1 MKNVQLPALDDIRRR
16 QFFTVPHNDVSA
28 SYGASAANT
37 SLQTQTSFDQT
48 LILKK
53 ARYDISMSANSS
65 GPLTTATL
73 RADSLRCNLRNSP
86 EGNTC
91 CATLPPN
98 FSTSRYNRGSGAT
111 PTFRSCVSENAAN
124 SSWGSGATPTFRSYV
139 SENAANS
146 SPTCS
151 SSGTVNRH
159 ESVSGHIKTLHL
171 SELGPGGDDSPLRH
185 RTSLSSVHWNVRP
198 HNIAEESSHDSDRVK
213 AGRQLAK
220 SSQAASASSRQQNKS
235 CLKQDRQTKLDQQS
249 ASSAGETVKRS
260 ANSPSKL
267 YPAALL
273 LCFLMPL
280 GYVMLHTS
288 QSSQHVLNHQFNL
301 SALDASLL
309 KKVYGQHIAL
319 GVISQ
324 AFRKYMSR
332 ERPPRPLVLSF
343 HGWTGVGKNH
353 VVNIIA
359 EELESLAVH
368 KIIMPLHSVGYN
380 VDSNQRLM
388 DWFSSNVS
396 NTSTVL
402 FVIDEF
408 GKAASE
414 FQQGLHDLLSQWQD
428 KIYASSHVILIL
440 LSNTGGT
447 AINQYM
453 CKCVDDGCT
462 RESVTY
468 DAVVTHLTM
477 AVHNTWL
484 HNFLSNGLIDHVVPF
499 LPLERSHVVECVEA
513 YMRNRRMAVTASVVD
528 NVLSE
533 LRFFPEDWPVFSQ
546 TGCRQVAGKVDLI
559 AG

>member
-1 MKNVQLPALDDIRRR
+1 MKNVQLPALDDVRRR
-16 QFFTVPHNDVSA
+16 QFFTVPHNDASV
-28 SYGASAANT
+28 SYGASVANT
-37 SLQTQTSFDQT
+37 SLQTRTSLDQT

-53 ARYDISMSANSS
+53 ARYDTSMSINSS
-65 GPLTTATL
+65 SPLATATL
-73 RADSLRCNLRNSP
+73 RADSLRCTLRNSP
-86 EGNTC
+86 EGNSC
-91 CATLPPN
+91 CTTLPPN
-98 FSTSRYNRGSGAT
+98 FSMSRYNRGNGTT
-111 PTFRSCVSENAAN
+111 PTFRR
-124 SSWGSGATPTFRSYV
+124 GV

-146 SPTCS
+146 SPTCNI
-151 SSGTVNRH
+151 SGTVNRQ
-159 ESVSGHIKTLHL
+159 ESVSAHIKTLHL

-185 RTSLSSVHWNVRP
+185 RTSLSSVRWNVRP
-198 HNIAEESSHDSDRVK
+198 HNVAEESSHDSDRVK
-213 AGRQLAK
+213 AGRQLVK
-220 SSQAASASSRQQNKS
+220 TSQAASSSSRQQNKAH
-235 CLKQDRQTKLDQQS
+235 LKRDRQTKLQS

-267 YPAALL
+267 YPAVMM
-273 LCFLMPL
+273 LCFLIPF
-280 GYVMLHTS
+280 GYVMLHMS
-288 QSSQHVLNHQFNL
+288 QSSQHVLNHQLNL
-301 SALDASLL
+301 SALDANLL

-319 GVISQ
+319 DVISK
-324 AFRKYMSR
+324 AFGKYMSR

-359 EELESLAVH
+359 EELDSLAVH
-368 KIIMPLHSVGYN
+368 KIIMPLHSVGYD
-380 VDSNQRLM
+380 VDSSQRLM

-396 NTSTVL
+396 NTSAVL

-408 GKAASE
+408 GKASPE
-414 FQQGLHDLLSQWQD
+414 FQQGLYDLLSQWQN

-453 CKCVDDGCT
+453 CMCVDDGRT
-462 RESVTY
+462 RESITY

-477 AVHNTWL
+477 AVRNTWL
-484 HNFLSNGLIDHVVPF
+484 HNFVSNGLIDHVVPF

-513 YMRNRRMAVTASVVD
+513 YMRNRHMLVAASVVE